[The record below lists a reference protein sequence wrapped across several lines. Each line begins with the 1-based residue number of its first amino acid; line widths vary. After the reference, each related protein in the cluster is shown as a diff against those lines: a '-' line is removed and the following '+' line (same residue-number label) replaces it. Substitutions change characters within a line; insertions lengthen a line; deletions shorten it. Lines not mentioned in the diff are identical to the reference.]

1 MQVIDDLAAI
11 IMRDGEPLEASIM
24 EGISHPNIVNIIAHA
39 VTDNTRQKWVI
50 PHHLHSTSPAW
61 CAGARETTIVIVS
74 ACDRQPGTICSL
86 DILSKACMI
95 PS

>member
-39 VTDNTRQKWVI
+39 VTENTRHKWVT
-50 PHHLHSTSPAW
+50 LHRLTSTSPAL
-61 CAGARETTIVIVS
+61 CVPVTLVLRAFE
-74 ACDRQPGTICSL
+74 C
-86 DILSKACMI
+86 
-95 PS
+95 

>member
-39 VTDNTRQKWVI
+39 VTDNTRQK
-50 PHHLHSTSPAW
+50 
-61 CAGARETTIVIVS
+61 
-74 ACDRQPGTICSL
+74 
-86 DILSKACMI
+86 
-95 PS
+95 